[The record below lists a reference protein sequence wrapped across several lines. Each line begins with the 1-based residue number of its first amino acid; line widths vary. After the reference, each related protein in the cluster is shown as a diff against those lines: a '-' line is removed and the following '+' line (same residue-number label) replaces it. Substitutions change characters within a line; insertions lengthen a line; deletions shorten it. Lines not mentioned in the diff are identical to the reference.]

1 MPGLVVDTTLF
12 FDLETQISTFWLI
25 NDTFTP
31 SIFVRT
37 YQSLVVV
44 LFDYV
49 IHHLPRHC
57 RSINQSGPTTPR
69 KRRDKDFLS
78 EYKHPKYPQVACTA
92 ILFADLQQLC
102 NEIR

>member
-12 FDLETQISTFWLI
+12 FDLETQISPFCLI

-31 SIFVRT
+31 SMFVRT

-49 IHHLPRHC
+49 MYDLPRCC

-69 KRRDKDFLS
+69 KDLLS
-78 EYKHPKYPQVACTA
+78 EYKHPKYPQVVCTA
-92 ILFADLQQLC
+92 ILFGDLQQLC
-102 NEIR
+102 DEKR